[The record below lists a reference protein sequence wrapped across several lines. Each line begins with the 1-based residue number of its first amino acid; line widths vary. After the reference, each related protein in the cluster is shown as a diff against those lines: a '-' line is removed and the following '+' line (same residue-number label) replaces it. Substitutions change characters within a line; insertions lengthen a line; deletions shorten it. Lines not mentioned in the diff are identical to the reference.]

1 MSESPRNI
9 IDQWET
15 LTPAH
20 RRRIATP
27 QSIRAIINSPD
38 ILWAEIPSSLQSVIK
53 RAAPMLLAATR
64 AGELSVG
71 EYQYC
76 VKGYSSDV
84 AYKKCW

>member
-1 MSESPRNI
+1 
-9 IDQWET
+9 
-15 LTPAH
+15 
-20 RRRIATP
+20 
-27 QSIRAIINSPD
+27 
-38 ILWAEIPSSLQSVIK
+38 
-53 RAAPMLLAATR
+53 MLLAATR